1 MVHRKSTTLQLA
13 ASLLCGLATAAFAQQ
28 LPGPPPFPVA
38 QPPQTAPNPSTPTLK
53 VKAKLTV
60 EDVTVT
66 DAKDKPVHGLM
77 QPDFTVKEDGKVQTI
92 KNFGEYGATAEQA
105 PPQLPP
111 GIYSNRQAAA
121 PSAVNILLFDDVTTG
136 LESVMYERLQAIK
149 YLSTIPPGSQVAILH
164 LTNGLRIVQGFT
176 SDQNVLRAGIDS
188 VRPDLVAGA
197 SLEPREPGDPPPPQI
212 VKCAVQNR
220 TSDLTTSALAAV
232 AGFVSGIKGRKN
244 LIWFTGGISWLTDY
258 GLFSHV
264 GCVRDYSSQLH
275 NDYNLLNAAQVA
287 IYPVSLSEA
296 PPNTSMW
303 DIADATGGVAYSGRT
318 WLDVA
323 LKEAITNGTNYY
335 SLSYVPPPS
344 KYDGKYHTIDVKVDR
359 PGLQLHYR
367 EGYTALDAVQ
377 PQPDAKNSGK
387 PAAQPV
393 SAIEQSASQFHAA
406 MKYGPDGNDLTF
418 DVHVQ
423 PSAAA
428 SKPGESSPQ
437 TLRESLNPKLKGQP
451 LTRYDLEYSIPAG
464 EITLPASGP
473 SGTQTASAQFAVA
486 VFSAD
491 GELLN
496 AAGRTVVFP
505 VKQDQA
511 AQFMNQP
518 SRMSVQVDLPPGKV
532 VVRVG
537 LFDVA
542 SQRWGTLE
550 IPDAAAPK

>member
-1 MVHRKSTTLQLA
+1 MAHRKSTTPWLTAFVLFT
-13 ASLLCGLATAAFAQQ
+13 LATVFAQ
-28 LPGPPPFPVA
+28 PPSASPSFPVA
-38 QPPQTAPNPSTPTLK
+38 QPPQISPGSTTPTLK

-66 DAKDKPVHGLM
+66 DAKDKPVHGLV
-77 QPDFTVKEDGKVQTI
+77 QPDFTVKEDGRVQTI
-92 KNFGEYGATAEQA
+92 KNFEEYGATAEQA
-105 PPQLPP
+105 SPPLPP
-111 GIYSNRQAAA
+111 PGTYSNRQAAA

-136 LESVMYERLQAIK
+136 LEPVMYERLQALK
-149 YLSTIPPGSQVAILH
+149 YLSTIPPGSQVAILQ
-164 LTNGLRIVQGFT
+164 LTDGLRIVQGFT

-197 SLEPREPGDPPPPQI
+197 SLEPREPGDPPPPPI
-212 VKCAVQNR
+212 VRCAVQNR
-220 TSDLTTSALAAV
+220 VSELTTSALAAV

-244 LIWFTGGISWLTDY
+244 LIWFTGGIPWLTDY

-264 GCVRDYSSQLH
+264 GCSRDYSPQLH

-335 SLSYVPPPS
+335 SLSYVPPLS

-377 PQPDAKNSGK
+377 PQPDVENSGK
-387 PAAQPV
+387 SAAHPV
-393 SAIEQSASQFHAA
+393 SAVEQSVSQFHAA
-406 MKYGPDGNDLTF
+406 MKYGPDGNDLKF

-428 SKPGESSPQ
+428 SGSGE
-437 TLRESLNPKLKGQP
+437 TLKESLNPKLKGQP
-451 LTRYDLEYSIPAG
+451 LTRYELQYSIPAG
-464 EITLPASGP
+464 EITLPAGGS

-486 VFSAD
+486 VFSAE

-505 VKQDQA
+505 VKPDQA
-511 AQFMNQP
+511 AQFLHQP
-518 SRMSVQVDLPPGKV
+518 SRITVQVDLPPGKV
-532 VVRVG
+532 VMRAGV
-537 LFDVA
+537 LDVA

-550 IPDAAAPK
+550 IPDAVAPK